1 MQILIPTKATTEKE
15 HTKNF
20 LKQQKKKY
28 RSVFSSHEL
37 LPRTFPDSVFHSIV
51 LLLHVTEGTNMW
63 PAYHGVQCYQSY
75 AMSVDV

>member
-51 LLLHVTEGTNMW
+51 LLLHVTEGTNM
-63 PAYHGVQCYQSY
+63 
-75 AMSVDV
+75 